1 MTEPQA
7 NESRAFQALV
17 ELAGR
22 SKHFARGLP
31 AQVAIK
37 PHWSGIGFSLMGRR
51 FVAPMD
57 EVSEMLEVPPYTRL
71 PGVQPWV
78 RGVANVRGRLLPLFD
93 LAAFFGSKISSH
105 RKQRRVLIL
114 DRDDLYSGLIVDQVF
129 GMQHFP
135 VDTFSDDNSELP
147 KALAPFV
154 SGAYRQGENQW
165 NVFSPAS
172 LADEPRFTNAAED

>member
-1 MTEPQA
+1 MSDAQA
-7 NESRAFQALV
+7 QQSNAFQALL

-51 FVAPMD
+51 FVSPMD
-57 EVSEMLEVPPYTRL
+57 EISEMLEVPPFTRL

-93 LAAFFGSKISSH
+93 LAAFFDSKISGQ

-114 DRDDLYSGLIVDQVF
+114 DREDIYSGLIVDQVY

-135 VDTFSDDNSELP
+135 VDTFNGDKTDLP
-147 KALAPFV
+147 DRLAPFIQ
-154 SGAYRQGENQW
+154 GAYRQGENQW
-165 NVFSPAS
+165 NVFSPAL
-172 LADEPRFTNAAED
+172 LASDPRFVNAAED

>member
-1 MTEPQA
+1 MSESQA
-7 NESRAFQALV
+7 TESRAFLALA

-37 PHWSGIGFSLMGRR
+37 PHWSGIGFGLMGRR
-51 FVAPMD
+51 FVVPMN
-57 EVSEMLEVPPYTRL
+57 EISEMLEVPAYTRL

-78 RGVANVRGRLLPLFD
+78 KGVANVRGRLLPLFD
-93 LAAFFGSKISSH
+93 LAAFFGSKVSSQ

-114 DRDDLYSGLIVDQVF
+114 DRDELYSGLIVDQVF

-135 VDTFSDDNSELP
+135 VDTFHQHDDEFPQAISPYVE
-147 KALAPFV
+147 
-154 SGAYRQGENQW
+154 GAYRQGENEW
-165 NVFSPAS
+165 IVFSPTR
-172 LADEPRFTNAAED
+172 LAKEPRFINAAED